1 MYRAFLAILAAVGV
15 DAATSACGNCE
26 CTTNLEDGDES
37 SMLQTSKDKEVME
50 MRTVLKAVREEMA
63 NMRKEI
69 EQLKNNNAAGL
80 ARTEAHIMAIE
91 SKWSYKDGV
100 RIPGSHYVFEA
111 AKKIFVDHEDNCNT
125 ILDTYKVFL
134 QLLNEKRSND
144 DLKNS
149 CEYASIL
156 YHGFEPSV
164 SIYQDQTHCY
174 DNVWDDATKE
184 EYRTLM
190 GGVKATGFPF
200 TINGEINPEF
210 VELIDAASQKQC
222 EAFIREQ

>member
-1 MYRAFLAILAAVGV
+1 MMYRAFLAILAAVGV
-15 DAATSACGNCE
+15 DVATSACGNCE

-50 MRTVLKAVREEMA
+50 MRTVLKTVREEMA

-100 RIPGSHYVFEA
+100 RMSSNNVFEA
-111 AKKIFVDHEDNCNT
+111 AKKILWDFQDNCNN
-125 ILDTYKVFL
+125 ILDTYKV
-134 QLLNEKRSND
+134 LLPLLIEK
-144 DLKNS
+144 DLKKS
-149 CEYASIL
+149 CEGASIR
-156 YHGFEPSV
+156 
-164 SIYQDQTHCY
+164 QDQTHCY

-184 EYRTLM
+184 EFKILLGR
-190 GGVKATGFPF
+190 VRATSFPF
-200 TINGEINPEF
+200 TIRGVVNPEF
-210 VELIDAASQKQC
+210 NELIDAASQKQC
-222 EAFIREQ
+222 EAFMREEFQSQP